1 MYSQIT
7 HPCFSLQQHQPFQG
21 AHTEMPSHLQAPDLS
36 CKLPS
41 ALDKS
46 WSTRGW
52 SWGLLCTALPLL
64 SSPLTVPPRLAGGEN
79 GATLWTELLGK
90 FQASSGARRRVCVCK
105 RCALHYRLTRE
116 EELEGG
122 GRAPNISPAPT
133 KTKPRAGGGRWDL
146 RSRPCRISRLPL
158 FLLIPTPT
166 SQTLTQS
173 SGRRRLKKWGKPC
186 APPPSTAPPPGPGPR
201 RFTHRGLRWSRRG

>member
-1 MYSQIT
+1 MELGFTLHS
-7 HPCFSLQQHQPFQG
+7 
-21 AHTEMPSHLQAPDLS
+21 
-36 CKLPS
+36 
-41 ALDKS
+41 
-46 WSTRGW
+46 
-52 SWGLLCTALPLL
+52 
-64 SSPLTVPPRLAGGEN
+64 SSPSL
-79 GATLWTELLGK
+79 
-90 FQASSGARRRVCVCK
+90 FASHRPSTTRRRRGRGDAVNRAFGEVSGELRSTAACVCVCVCK
-105 RCALHYRLTRE
+105 PWALHYRLTRE

-122 GRAPNISPAPT
+122 GRAPNISPAPA
-133 KTKPRAGGGRWDL
+133 KNKPRAGGGRQGL